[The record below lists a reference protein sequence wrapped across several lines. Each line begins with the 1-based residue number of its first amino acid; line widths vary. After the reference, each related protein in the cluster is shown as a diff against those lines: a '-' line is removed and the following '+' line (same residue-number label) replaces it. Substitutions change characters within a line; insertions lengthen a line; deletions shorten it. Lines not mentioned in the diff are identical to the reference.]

1 MNDFKVATGSIA
13 SIKNLAKSLD
23 VSEDML
29 LQVSAMP
36 DESKYQVKEILK
48 KNGDSRIVYNPN
60 KFVRKLQRRINVR
73 IFSDPNIIVWPHF
86 LYGSIPSHSFDGVKI
101 PRDYIA
107 CASVHCE
114 ARSLLQLDIENFFDN
129 ISYDL
134 VFDVFK
140 KVLKYSDDVSELLAN
155 ICTKDGFLPQGALTS
170 SYLACLSLHDVE
182 NNVVK
187 RLSRK
192 GMQYTRYVDDITI
205 SSKKNNNNFDF
216 ALRIVEEM
224 LHSKDFPINIDKKK
238 ISYASSEP
246 LTVHGL
252 RVSFKTP
259 RLPANEVGRI
269 RASVNSLERMS
280 KEKNY
285 RQTHAYRHDFNKCMG
300 RVNKLARVGHSQHE
314 RLSRKLNSI
323 VPLPSKKDVIR
334 VKSMISRLEQ
344 DCKEGKSGI
353 WHVKRFYLAHERLN
367 VVQRSYPNIATI
379 LRKKLHKIIPKMES

>member
-238 ISYASSEP
+238 LVMQA
-246 LTVHGL
+246 L
-252 RVSFKTP
+252 
-259 RLPANEVGRI
+259 
-269 RASVNSLERMS
+269 SL
-280 KEKNY
+280 
-285 RQTHAYRHDFNKCMG
+285 
-300 RVNKLARVGHSQHE
+300 
-314 RLSRKLNSI
+314 
-323 VPLPSKKDVIR
+323 
-334 VKSMISRLEQ
+334 
-344 DCKEGKSGI
+344 
-353 WHVKRFYLAHERLN
+353 
-367 VVQRSYPNIATI
+367 
-379 LRKKLHKIIPKMES
+379 